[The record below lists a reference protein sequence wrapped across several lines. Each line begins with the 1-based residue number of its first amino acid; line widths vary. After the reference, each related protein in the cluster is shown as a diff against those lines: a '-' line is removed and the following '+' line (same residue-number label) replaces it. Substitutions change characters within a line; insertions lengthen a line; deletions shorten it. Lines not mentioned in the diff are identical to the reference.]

1 MEKTLLSRKSL
12 AERWDF
18 DSTDVIAKYE
28 REGIITRVSKIP
40 YPRYSVEEIE
50 GIENIKEI
58 NPLSPLERKRL
69 ENKIEKLELK
79 INRYEDI
86 FRSIKENIFN
96 II

>member
-12 AERWDF
+12 AKRWDF

-28 REGIITRVSKIP
+28 REGIITRVPKMP
-40 YPRYSVEEIE
+40 CPRYSIEEVEE
-50 GIENIKEI
+50 IENIKEI

-79 INRYEDI
+79 ISKYEET
-86 FRSIKENIFN
+86 FSFIKENILN
-96 II
+96 VI